1 LFVDSLIDAETVDRP
16 RVLAIVLAGF
26 VGFLAGQI
34 LGSVFELIGVAI
46 THYPGGLS
54 ALGNNPSPPW
64 WANAFGLLGLWIG
77 FGAAIYY
84 AYTYGNL
91 RALPNQWRPRPS
103 DVIYVVLGVACQ
115 YLVDG
120 AYWLFSV
127 HHLNGPV
134 NRLFGGVVGASF
146 VLLIV
151 MTTFLAPI
159 MEEWLFRG
167 VLFRALSEGGPKG
180 GTRAGVVFGVVLSAA
195 LFALAHGEPL
205 QFAGLFFLGLVLATL
220 VWRTK
225 RLVPSI
231 VTHMS
236 FNGVA
241 VAVLIHQRSVH

>member
-1 LFVDSLIDAETVDRP
+1 M
-16 RVLAIVLAGF
+16 LAIVVAGF

-34 LGSVFELIGVAI
+34 LGSVFQLIGVSL

-54 ALGNNPSPPW
+54 GLANANTPPW
-64 WANAFGLLGLWIG
+64 WANAFGLIGLWLG
-77 FGAAIYY
+77 FGSAIYY
-84 AYTYGNL
+84 AYHYGNL
-91 RALPNQWRPRPS
+91 RNLPDQWRFHAT
-103 DVIYVVLGVACQ
+103 DLIYVVVGVACQ
-115 YLVDG
+115 FIVDA
-120 AYWLFSV
+120 AYVPFHIRHLNAPV
-127 HHLNGPV
+127 HHL
-134 NRLFGGVVGASF
+134 FGSVVGASF

-151 MTTFLAPI
+151 MTAFLAPI

-167 VLFRALSEGGPKG
+167 VLFRALSEGGARG
-180 GTRAGVVFGVVLSAA
+180 GTRASVVFGVVLSAG

-241 VAVLIHQRSVH
+241 IVALISQRSGH

>member
-1 LFVDSLIDAETVDRP
+1 LFVDSLIDAETVERP
-16 RVLAIVLAGF
+16 RVWAIVIAAF
-26 VGFLAGQI
+26 IGFLAGQI
-34 LGSVFELIGVAI
+34 LGSLFELIGASLA
-46 THYPGGLS
+46 HYPGGLS
-54 ALGNNPSPPW
+54 ALANSNTPPW
-64 WANAFGLLGLWIG
+64 WANALGLIGLWIG

-84 AYTYGNL
+84 AYTLGNL
-91 RALPNQWRPRPS
+91 RPLPSQWRVRPS
-103 DVIYVVLGVACQ
+103 DVYYVGLGVACQ
-115 YLVDG
+115 FLVDFV
-120 AYWLFSV
+120 YIPFHLKHLNRPV
-127 HHLNGPV
+127 HHL
-134 NRLFGGVVGASF
+134 FGSVFGASF

-167 VLFRALSEGGPKG
+167 VLFRALSEGGRWA
-180 GTRAGVVFGVVLSAA
+180 GTRAGVVFAVVLSAA

-241 VAVLIHQRSVH
+241 IAALISQRSGH

>member
-1 LFVDSLIDAETVDRP
+1 MIDAETVERP

-34 LGSVFELIGVAI
+34 LGSVFELVGVSLS
-46 THYPGGLS
+46 HYPGGLS
-54 ALGNNPSPPW
+54 ALANSNSPPW
-64 WANAFGLLGLWIG
+64 WANVLGLLGLWMG
-77 FGAAIYY
+77 FGAAILY

-91 RALPNQWRPRPS
+91 RNLSNQWRIRPS
-103 DVIYVVLGVACQ
+103 DLIYVVVGVACQ
-115 YLVDG
+115 LLVDA
-120 AYWLFSV
+120 AYIPFHV
-127 HHLNGPV
+127 RHLNGPV
-134 NRLFGGVVGASF
+134 NHLFGSVVGASF

-167 VLFRALSEGGPKG
+167 VLFRALSEGGPKSG
-180 GTRAGVVFGVVLSAA
+180 SRASVIGAVVLSAA

-205 QFAGLFFLGLVLATL
+205 QFAGLFFLGVVLATL